1 MYTHVRLCV
10 LNPLISY
17 CPLQSISAYF
27 LLIYLFS
34 ISRWRRQ
41 AALQTVLVYE
51 IRRENKQSSCTQ
63 QARICSNRS
72 HCPTVCAPYTDVCEC
87 TVCISRRGCRCRRDK
102 YMQLWI
108 SLCVSFLIPNSFS
121 PPPHSTR
128 EDDREKS
135 WAKRSPFEPFLAMIL
150 QTLCGGSKSARAVWN
165 PAPVSRGNAWPE
177 GLCVSKVC
185 QGGRASRFSNA
196 LYKHWRLSS
205 TGWISHT
212 PDVKL

>member
-1 MYTHVRLCV
+1 MHTTSPDLFKQVSLSYSLCSLYRCVQMYSLYFMARL
-10 LNPLISY
+10 
-17 CPLQSISAYF
+17 QMEETSI
-27 LLIYLFS
+27 
-34 ISRWRRQ
+34 
-41 AALQTVLVYE
+41 
-51 IRRENKQSSCTQ
+51 
-63 QARICSNRS
+63 
-72 HCPTVCAPYTDVCEC
+72 
-87 TVCISRRGCRCRRDK
+87 
-102 YMQLWI
+102 MQLWI
-108 SLCVSFLIPNSFS
+108 SLCVSFLIPNCFS

-150 QTLCGGSKSARAVWN
+150 QTLCGGSESGRAVWN
-165 PAPVSRGNAWPE
+165 PAPVSRGNARPE

-185 QGGRASRFSNA
+185 QGGQASRFSKA